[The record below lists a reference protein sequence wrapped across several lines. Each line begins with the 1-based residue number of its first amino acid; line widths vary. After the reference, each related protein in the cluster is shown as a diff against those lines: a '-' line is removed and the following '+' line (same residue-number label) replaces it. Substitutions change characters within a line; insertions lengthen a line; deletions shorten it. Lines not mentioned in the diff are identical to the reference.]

1 MAYPQLTEEP
11 GALATAAAIR
21 AGKLSAVEAVDA
33 AILRTDRLDCD
44 IDALAVPNFEA
55 AYAEARA
62 LAAARSGVRC
72 TACR

>member
-33 AILRTDRLDCD
+33 GGAGREGR
-44 IDALAVPNFEA
+44 
-55 AYAEARA
+55 
-62 LAAARSGVRC
+62 
-72 TACR
+72 

>member
-21 AGKLSAVEAVDA
+21 AGKLSVAEAVDA
-33 AILRTDRLDCD
+33 AIVRIEHLDSA

-55 AYAEARA
+55 A
-62 LAAARSGVRC
+62 
-72 TACR
+72 